1 MTMNNFEIKKKIVLA
16 GDSRIFKDWAAHS
29 TITMDEFVS
38 ALQWVCEDALDENG
52 KLTREIALAP
62 DRIVK
67 LRRSNDRFGMTAFYE
82 YPSDNGGDGVLGSL
96 WSGEKFPD
104 GFIYKVTISA
114 KDHV

>member
-1 MTMNNFEIKKKIVLA
+1 MKNFFEVKKKIVLA

-67 LRRSNDRFGMTAFYE
+67 LRRSNDRFGMTA
-82 YPSDNGGDGVLGSL
+82 
-96 WSGEKFPD
+96 
-104 GFIYKVTISA
+104 SA
-114 KDHV
+114 

>member
-1 MTMNNFEIKKKIVLA
+1 MNNFEIKKKIVLA

-38 ALQWVCEDALDENG
+38 ALQYVCEDALDENG

-67 LRRSNDRFGMTAFYE
+67 LRRINDRFGMTAFYE
-82 YPSDNGGDGVLGSL
+82 FPSDNGGNGTLGAL
-96 WSGEKFPD
+96 WGGAMFHD
-104 GFIYKVTISA
+104 GFVHKISLSA
-114 KDHV
+114 KDRV

>member
-1 MTMNNFEIKKKIVLA
+1 MTMNSFEIKKKIVLA
-16 GDSRIFKDWAAHS
+16 GDSRIFKDWSAHS

-38 ALQWVCEDALDENG
+38 ALQWVCEDELGENG

-82 YPSDNGGDGVLGSL
+82 YPSDNRSDSVLGSL

-104 GFIYKVTISA
+104 EFIRKVTLSA
-114 KDHV
+114 KDRV

>member
-1 MTMNNFEIKKKIVLA
+1 MTMNSFEIKKKIVLA

-38 ALQWVCEDALDENG
+38 ALQWVCEDAMDKNG

-67 LRRSNDRFGMTAFYE
+67 LRRVNDRLGMTAFYE
-82 YPSDNGGDGVLGSL
+82 FPSDNGGNGTLGTL
-96 WSGEKFPD
+96 WGGAMFPD
-104 GFIYKVTISA
+104 GFIHKISLSA
-114 KDHV
+114 KDRV

>member
-1 MTMNNFEIKKKIVLA
+1 MNNFEVKKKIVLA
-16 GDSRIFKDWAAHS
+16 GNSRIFNDWATHS
-29 TITMDEFVS
+29 TITMADFIS
-38 ALQWVCEDALDENG
+38 ALQWLCEDALDESC

-82 YPSDNGGDGVLGSL
+82 YPRDNGGDGELGSL

-104 GFIYKVTISA
+104 GFVHKISLSV
-114 KDHV
+114 KDRI

>member
-1 MTMNNFEIKKKIVLA
+1 MAMNNFEIKKKIVLA

-29 TITMDEFVS
+29 TVTVDDFVT
-38 ALQWVCEDALDENG
+38 ALEWVCEDALDENG

-82 YPSDNGGDGVLGSL
+82 YPIDNGGNGALGSL

-104 GFIYKVTISA
+104 GFVRKICLSA
-114 KDHV
+114 KDRV

>member
-1 MTMNNFEIKKKIVLA
+1 MTSFETKKKIVLA

-29 TITMDEFVS
+29 TITMDEFIS
-38 ALQWVCEDALDENG
+38 ALQWLCEDELDKNG

-67 LRRSNDRFGMTAFYE
+67 LRRVNDSLGMTAFYE
-82 YPSDNGGDGVLGSL
+82 YPRDNGSDGELGSL

-104 GFIYKVTISA
+104 GFVRKISLSV
-114 KDHV
+114 KDRI